1 MYPDVQNEP
10 LPSEYQTKQRTITTK
25 LYVDDC
31 LYTLDNSNIIPQII
45 LDALDYEGICTCVEG
60 LMSCLL
66 NKNNAEN
73 REYLKK
79 VITYH
84 VAHEFDNLFAWS
96 DESNSYYE
104 KG

>member
-10 LPSEYQTKQRTITTK
+10 LPNEYQTKQRTETTR

-31 LYTLDNSNIIPQII
+31 LYILDNSNIIPEII
-45 LDALDYEGICTCVEG
+45 LDALNDEGICTSIEG

-66 NKNNAEN
+66 NKNNAKN

-79 VITYH
+79 VITYY
-84 VAHEFDNLFAWS
+84 VAHQFDDLFAWS